1 VTRIVLHPLEGVQP
15 PVVARVSG
23 DPEVLRE
30 AAAGLPDGAAIP
42 EAIAARVRRDG
53 GELVWGDPAPAP
65 DGASRLRFCRA
76 RGASSLA
83 LVRAD
88 PSLLPDLRLGS
99 YFEAHVFRRLLRR
112 ALLAARRPVA
122 VSPAL
127 AADASFWSGVRSV
140 ATAREWERLTR
151 SSYVVLFYHRIA
163 GDGKPSQERLDV
175 SPEVFERH
183 MRWLRRLRLRPLAA
197 DELLAFHSNPEAT
210 LPPRAVVLCADD
222 GFRDA
227 VLELRRRTDL
237 RPILFVTTDAVG
249 GSAPW
254 PWADGEAIASWPEL
268 QEFASNGGEVASHT
282 RSHASLPELD
292 AKALA
297 VELGES
303 LQDLRAHVPRAAPLL
318 AYPHGRNN
326 EAVRAAAAAAGYRA
340 AFSTLPGRNGAG
352 TDRFLLR
359 RVGLKDW
366 DGATAFAWKALTG
379 ELVPWSIERWR
390 LRVRALR

>member
-1 VTRIVLHPLEGVQP
+1 VTRIVLHPLAGLQP
-15 PVVARVSG
+15 PVVARISG
-23 DPEVLRE
+23 DPEGLR
-30 AAAGLPDGAAIP
+30 AATEGLPDGAATP
-42 EAIAARVRRDG
+42 EAVAARIRRAG
-53 GELVWGDPAPAP
+53 GEPEWGEPVPAP
-65 DGASRLRFCRA
+65 DGASRLRFCQA
-76 RGASSLA
+76 RGASSLQ

-88 PSLLPDLRLGS
+88 PSLLPDLQLGS
-99 YFEAHVFRRLLRR
+99 YFEAHVLPRLLRR
-112 ALLAARRPVA
+112 AFLAARVPARA
-122 VSPAL
+122 SPAL
-127 AADASFWSGVRSV
+127 AADVAFWSGVRSV
-140 ATAREWERLTR
+140 ANAPEWERLTR
-151 SSYVVLFYHRIA
+151 SSYVVLYYHRIA
-163 GDGKPSQERLDV
+163 GDRKPSQKRLDV

-183 MRWLRRLRLRPLAA
+183 MRWLRRLRLRPLAVE
-197 DELLAFHSNPEAT
+197 DLIAFHSDPEAT

-227 VLELRRRTDL
+227 VLALRRETDL

-249 GSAPW
+249 RSAPW

-282 RSHASLPELD
+282 RTHASLPELD

-297 VELGES
+297 AELGES
-303 LQDLRAHVPRAAPLL
+303 LQDLRAHVPRAASLL
-318 AYPHGRNN
+318 AYPHGESD

-352 TDRFLLR
+352 TDRYQLR

-366 DGATAFAWKALTG
+366 DGAAAFAWKALTG
-379 ELVPWSIERWR
+379 ELVPWPIERWR